1 MNQLLRLIAI
11 VIALNTA
18 GCALFETPEWAKR
31 HAQDKP
37 ASKAPVE
44 QPPIV
49 SDRFV
54 LSPATDMDGDVVGEV
69 QVIRARY
76 EDTFIDIG
84 RAYDLGFDELV
95 QANPGVDPWLPG
107 AGTRVVLPTRFILP
121 DAPREGIVLNI
132 GIKRIF
138 FYPKVTAGESPLV
151 ITHPV
156 GIGRDGWAT
165 PIGATTVVAK
175 VKDPV
180 WTVPPSIR
188 KEHAEAGD
196 PLPAQVGAG
205 PDNPLGAFALR
216 LGFPSYLIHGTN
228 KPSGIGMRVSHGCV
242 QLFPEDI
249 ESLFSEVSV
258 GTTVRIVNQPQ
269 LVGWQAGNLYLEVHP
284 ALEDDQRNLQAALDQ
299 RLAQA
304 LRQRQ
309 PNPVQ
314 KPVQKPAQNPVQVVP
329 VSVDAGLVT
338 ATVKEARGFPVRLL
352 ESAADAQSIV
362 ARARATENI
371 VTYPADADATTAP
384 RPSPSLD
391 AASR

>member
-37 ASKAPVE
+37 TSRAPVE

-54 LSPATDMDGDVVGEV
+54 LSPASDTDGDVVGEV

-76 EDTFIDIG
+76 EDTFVDIA

-95 QANPGVDPWLPG
+95 DANPGVDPWLPG
-107 AGTRVVLPTRFILP
+107 AGTRVVLPTQFILP

-138 FYPKVTAGESPLV
+138 FYPQVTPGESPVV

-165 PIGATTVVAK
+165 PIGATTIVAK

-205 PDNPLGAFALR
+205 PNNPLGAFALR
-216 LGFPSYLIHGTN
+216 LGFQSYLIHGTN

-258 GTTVRIVNQPQ
+258 GTPVRIVNQPR

-284 ALEDDQRNLQAALDQ
+284 ALEDDQRNLQVALDQ
-299 RLAQA
+299 RFAQA
-304 LRQRQ
+304 LQKRKPDAAR
-309 PNPVQ
+309 NPAQ
-314 KPVQKPAQNPVQVVP
+314 NSPQKPAKAVP
-329 VSVDAGLVT
+329 VSVDAGLVA
-338 ATVKEARGFPVRLL
+338 ATVKEARGFPIRLL
-352 ESAADAQSIV
+352 ESAADAQSVV

-371 VTYPADADATTAP
+371 VTYPADADAATAP

-391 AASR
+391 TASR